1 MSRSSSRI
9 QSDITAEILREVP
22 EDAVE
27 FCQKLLA
34 FEPTEYQVKLLRSN
48 RQFIA
53 ARFCRQSGKTYTIT
67 ARILHKLLRNPGS
80 WWAGFGPS
88 FRQSKQIIRKMTTF
102 LLKLPKR
109 WYHKPLKTKIE
120 LANGSR
126 IEAFP
131 NNPDTIRGPTL
142 NGIYCDEFNF
152 VANDEDL
159 YDAILFTLGTTNGEF
174 ICSSTPWS
182 RDHMFYKICKDKDFD
197 DFKRFHVT
205 WKEALEPKG
214 PLKKNILE
222 KIKKQLAAD
231 PWRWQREMEAEWAED
246 EDCWLSTSLIT
257 KCIDPQLEIREFDR
271 QHSFWALELGPAPG

>member
-1 MSRSSSRI
+1 M
-9 QSDITAEILREVP
+9 QSDITAEILRVVP
-22 EDAVE
+22 KKADE
-27 FCQKLLA
+27 FCRKLLG
-34 FEPTEYQVKLLRSN
+34 FSPTAYQIKLLTSK

-53 ARFCRQSGKTYTIT
+53 ARYCRQSGKTYTIT

-88 FRQSKQIIRKMTTF
+88 FRQSKQIIRKMTIF

-109 WYHKPLKTKIE
+109 WYYKPLKTKIE

-142 NGIYCDEFNF
+142 NGVYCDEFNF

-182 RDHMFYKICKDKDFD
+182 RDHTFYKICKDKDFD

-231 PWRWQREMEAEWAED
+231 PWRWQREMEAEFVED
-246 EDCWLSTSLIT
+246 ETAWIPMSLIT
-257 KCIDPQLEIREFDR
+257 DCTDGMLEIKETDR
-271 QHSFWALELGPAPG
+271 LHSFWAVHLAPVMPP